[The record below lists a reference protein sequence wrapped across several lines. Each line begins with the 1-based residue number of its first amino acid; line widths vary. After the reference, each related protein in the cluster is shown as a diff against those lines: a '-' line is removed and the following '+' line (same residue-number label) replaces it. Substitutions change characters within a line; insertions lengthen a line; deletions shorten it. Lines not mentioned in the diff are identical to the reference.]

1 MKAIRSCTV
10 ALLLAAVSITAAS
23 AEHGGQTC
31 DAACLHGFVDQ
42 YLAALVARDPARLA
56 VAPDIRFTENTRPLR
71 LGDGLWA
78 TVTGIGPYKQYL
90 ADPSTGTAALYAN
103 IFENDAPALFVLRL
117 KVVRQRIREVET
129 VVVRQQP
136 MGRFL
141 KTDATSVKPI
151 WDEVLEPAERRT
163 REQMIA
169 AVDPY
174 FDGLNQGS
182 GDIVPF
188 DEACNRTEN
197 GIQTT
202 NNTASGGPPMF
213 PSHPELNLGSMGCR
227 AQFNTKLVTYIH
239 EVKPRRY
246 VLVDESKG
254 LVFGFFMFRHP
265 GNITSVEVP
274 GVGKVPMMKAALYP
288 FDVEVAELFK
298 VKNGKI
304 REIEAY
310 MISLPYRSDTGW
322 DR

>member
-1 MKAIRSCTV
+1 MKAIRSCTL
-10 ALLLAAVSITAAS
+10 ALLLAGVCIAPAYTRQS
-23 AEHGGQTC
+23 GGTC
-31 DAACLHGFVDQ
+31 DATCLNGFVDQ
-42 YLAALVARDPARLA
+42 YLAALVARDPTRLA
-56 VAPDIRFTENTRPLR
+56 AAADIRFTENTRQLR

-90 ADPSTGTAALYAN
+90 ADPTTGTAALYAT
-103 IFENDAPALFVLRL
+103 ILENDAPALFVLRL
-117 KVVRQRIREVET
+117 KVVERYIKEVET

-141 KTDATSVKPI
+141 KTDATTVKPI
-151 WDEVLEPAERRT
+151 WDETLAPPERRS
-163 REQMIA
+163 RQQMIA

-174 FDGLNQGS
+174 FEGLNRGN

-188 DEACNRTEN
+188 DDACNRTEN

-202 NNTASGGPPMF
+202 NNAPSGGPPMF
-213 PSHPELNLGSMGCR
+213 PSHPQLNLGAMGCR

-265 GNITSVEVP
+265 GNITSVDVP
-274 GVGKVPMMKAALYP
+274 GVGAVPMMKAALYP